1 MRFSVTESESLLE
14 KSNINDIEHMITLR
28 TFTEFS
34 YLNCFYNL
42 LLKLFNE
49 NKIFYHKLTCKICLW
64 SYLHEKHLKIEHS
77 GSTTFDVN
85 AIVTALS
92 ILSLV

>member
-1 MRFSVTESESLLE
+1 ML
-14 KSNINDIEHMITLR
+14 
-28 TFTEFS
+28 
-34 YLNCFYNL
+34 Y
-42 LLKLFNE
+42 NE

-92 ILSLV
+92 ILLLV